1 MLETSPQALPQPAP
15 RLVAPSRDRPLP
27 WIRAAAVFA
36 LLFVGNCLA
45 LNWAIRP
52 LAPPGYQETTLDHV
66 EDTLRFR
73 PAGDDSW
80 MPMRAALAAAAHPG
94 RGTMYEQVFF
104 RQHKKF
110 QYPPSSLLI
119 IQGIDRLAGGLSDD
133 PNRPLHWIGWISVWL
148 LALFSALIYDQV
160 AQSQA
165 AAHGGAR
172 GRGARLAE
180 GLLVA
185 ALAFCFY
192 PIDKGFTLGQI
203 QLWINAG
210 FAASL
215 YAIWR
220 GRETLGGVTFGLA
233 CLIKPQYG
241 IVVLWGLVRRRFR
254 FVLPCLAVA
263 VAGTAIAL
271 WRFGA
276 DNLVDYLR
284 VLAVLSHRGESFHP
298 NFSVNG
304 LLNRIVGMHDPRF
317 NNVTW
322 STRYPPAPEWIF
334 IVTAVSSL
342 ILVNLALLPARR
354 RDPLGRSADF
364 ATATL
369 VATMASP
376 IAWEHHYGILAPIF
390 ALVAGRLLHDPTARS
405 SSRWLLLFA
414 YLATSNYLAVL
425 LRLADTPFNF
435 LQSYLFFGAL
445 ATLVVLLRLRNST
458 EARRSS
464 GAVAAASG
472 AVGGMAG

>member
-1 MLETSPQALPQPAP
+1 MLEINPHALPRNPPKALASLRVMRQ
-15 RLVAPSRDRPLP
+15 P
-27 WIRAAAVFA
+27 WIRASIVLG

-52 LAPPGYQETTLDHV
+52 LARPGYQETTLDHV

-73 PAGDDSW
+73 PEGDDSW
-80 MPMRAALAAAAHPG
+80 TPMRAALEAAERPG
-94 RGTMYEQVFF
+94 KGTMYEQVFF
-104 RQHKKF
+104 HQHKKF

-119 IQGIDRLAGGLSDD
+119 IEAIDGLTHGLTGD
-133 PNRPLHWIGWISVWL
+133 PNRPLHLIGWLSVWML
-148 LALFSALIYDQV
+148 TLFSALIYDQV

-165 AAHGGAR
+165 AARGGAR
-172 GRGARLAE
+172 GRPARIAE
-180 GLLVA
+180 GVLVA

-215 YAIWR
+215 YAVWR
-220 GRETLGGVTFGLA
+220 GRETLGGINFGLA

-241 IVVLWGLVRRRFR
+241 IVMLWALVRRRFR

-263 VAGTAIAL
+263 ATGTAIAL
-271 WRFGA
+271 WRYGA

-304 LLNRIVGMHDPRF
+304 LLNRIVGMHEPRF

-322 STRYPPAPEWIF
+322 SSRYPPAPEWVF
-334 IVTAVSSL
+334 LATVVTSL
-342 ILVNLALLPARR
+342 VLVNLALLRARR
-354 RDPLGRSADF
+354 TDPLGRSADF

-376 IAWEHHYGILAPIF
+376 IAWEHHYGILAPIL
-390 ALVAGRLLHDPTARS
+390 ALLAGRLLHDPTARS

-414 YLATSNYLAVL
+414 YLTTSNYFAFL
-425 LRLADTPFNF
+425 LRLAPTPLNF
-435 LQSYLFFGAL
+435 LQSYLLFGAL
-445 ATLVVLLRLRNST
+445 ATLVILLRLRNSA
-458 EARRSS
+458 EAPRS
-464 GAVAAASG
+464 GAVPAAG
-472 AVGGMAG
+472 TT